1 MNRVDDIVRF
11 RALTQDDLGEIVSIQ
26 IDRLRD
32 RLAARRITLV
42 VTPAATNKVAE
53 ECFDPAFGARPLK
66 RVIQREIG
74 DRLATLILEGK
85 VAEGDTV
92 EVDVRDGELVVG

>member
-1 MNRVDDIVRF
+1 M
-11 RALTQDDLGEIVSIQ
+11 
-26 IDRLRD
+26 
-32 RLAARRITLV
+32 
-42 VTPAATNKVAE
+42 VAE
-53 ECFDPAFGARPLK
+53 DGFDPAFGARPLK

-92 EVDVRDGELVVG
+92 EVDVRDGELVIG

>member
-1 MNRVDDIVRF
+1 EFVNRVDDIVRF
-11 RALTQDDLGEIVSIQ
+11 RSLTQDDLGEIVTIQ

-42 VTPAATNKVAE
+42 VTPSATAKLAE
-53 ECFDPAFGARPLK
+53 EGFDPAFGARPLK

-74 DRLATLILEGK
+74 DRLAQRILEGK

-92 EVDVRDGELVVG
+92 EVDAR